1 MVLSQDKKKKI
12 LWSLLIGSP
21 SHRYYT
27 KENFFQLSAP
37 AMVSPSLHVL
47 SLPTPPNSSRPSQ
60 FLGFQWVI
68 EVTQPG
74 QSPEN
79 VSRFLIS
86 YAASAAQQSTGTQA
100 FEISALESS

>member
-1 MVLSQDKKKKI
+1 
-12 LWSLLIGSP
+12 
-21 SHRYYT
+21 
-27 KENFFQLSAP
+27 
-37 AMVSPSLHVL
+37 MVSPSLHVL